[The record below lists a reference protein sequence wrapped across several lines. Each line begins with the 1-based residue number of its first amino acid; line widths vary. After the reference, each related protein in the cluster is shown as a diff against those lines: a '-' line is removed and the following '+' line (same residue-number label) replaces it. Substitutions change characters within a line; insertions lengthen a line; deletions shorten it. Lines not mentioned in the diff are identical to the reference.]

1 MVGVRRGR
9 TGDKLPVALVSKA
22 LTHAS
27 QESIFE
33 DTALQCSEVTGPVGA
48 DFGTSI
54 CGERPQTHV
63 PSTAASGIAQ
73 PCRLDGCSHT
83 CRLRAPIQVRCKT
96 RKANEHSRYQRV
108 MRLANQRRLSRR
120 TDEVDEMSGALRLPA
135 ATHRGLTSGVLAKGG
150 CTSLAACCSLASALA
165 RCVSL
170 AGCVSWA

>member
-1 MVGVRRGR
+1 MGTVGDADADGQ
-9 TGDKLPVALVSKA
+9 SSH
-22 LTHAS
+22 HAS
-27 QESIFE
+27 HADVDVWTI
-33 DTALQCSEVTGPVGA
+33 TGPVGT

-54 CGERPQTHV
+54 CGERPQTAV

-135 ATHRGLTSGVLAKGG
+135 ATHRGLTSGFEHSAGMPEKCG
-150 CTSLAACCSLASALA
+150 CISLAACCSLASSFA
-165 RCVSL
+165 RCVSS
-170 AGCVSWA
+170 AGSV